1 VLTTA
6 QIAFSMVLLVLA
18 GLFTRSLSNISRE
31 DLGVEV
37 DSIVNFGITA
47 QLSSYDQAELAVLY
61 DRLEERLAA
70 EPGVNGVGTT
80 AIPLFYDFSLG
91 GNVQIEG
98 IEPAPGADTYSAA
111 TAVGSGYFEALDVAL
126 LGGRVFTDSDVGT
139 PPVAIVNQAFAR
151 KFGIADGAVGRRIG
165 SGQNAIEIVGLVA
178 DAKHASVKGDVPPLM
193 YYPRRQMAGWFQ
205 TMWVYVRGSIDVNTL
220 KAAIPRVM
228 KEIAPDVPL
237 VTVQTLRERLNDN
250 TYIDRLLTT
259 LSTGFA
265 ALATLLAGI
274 GLYGVLA
281 YNVQQRTRELG
292 LRQALGAEPKQLRAL
307 VLKQVG
313 VMALIGLGVGLV
325 AAIALGSAA
334 EAVLFG
340 LSGRDPVVIGAAAAV
355 LAAVILAAS
364 WLPAW
369 RASRIAPTEALR
381 YE

>member
-1 VLTTA
+1 
-6 QIAFSMVLLVLA
+6 
-18 GLFTRSLSNISRE
+18 
-31 DLGVEV
+31 
-37 DSIVNFGITA
+37 
-47 QLSSYDQAELAVLY
+47 
-61 DRLEERLAA
+61 
-70 EPGVNGVGTT
+70 
-80 AIPLFYDFSLG
+80 
-91 GNVQIEG
+91 
-98 IEPAPGADTYSAA
+98 
-111 TAVGSGYFEALDVAL
+111 
-126 LGGRVFTDSDVGT
+126 
-139 PPVAIVNQAFAR
+139 
-151 KFGIADGAVGRRIG
+151 
-165 SGQNAIEIVGLVA
+165 
-178 DAKHASVKGDVPPLM
+178 
-193 YYPRRQMAGWFQ
+193 
-205 TMWVYVRGSIDVNTL
+205 
-220 KAAIPRVM
+220 VM

-325 AAIALGSAA
+325 AAIALGSVA

-340 LSGRDPVVIGAAAAV
+340 LSGRDPLVIGAAAV
-355 LAAVILAAS
+355 MLAAVILAAS